1 MNRKMRE
8 ILEEMQE
15 VDNKLNEVKVEA
27 EKLLAINK
35 VEEGKVKVVEVKDL
49 RKKYDDL
56 REEFQIESEKFEEEK
71 QTLNNLIGGNN
82 MDTRNLKIIKN
93 AIYPNEKLFSSK
105 NKYENKDIDLGKLV
119 RGMSGRGW
127 DNAANEQEYYNMTAS
142 GNEVIIPKNLSDQIL
157 DVARS
162 KSALFGKIPIV
173 KLENN
178 NLTVAIQTKD
188 AEANFIAEGDLIPAS
203 DLMFT
208 SVDLKGKTLAMY
220 INVTD
225 QLLDSTNLEEQLT
238 QSVANAIVNA
248 LDTALL
254 YGTGDKSIKG
264 LESLEGVEKITHTTS
279 DTNYDFI
286 VAGTKA
292 IKKANLVPTHI
303 AYNSDLASDLEIA
316 KTKDGKYLEKP
327 QFMNNYDISESNNIK
342 ENQAVIYDVNS
353 LLLGINK
360 DITISWGYSTDDF
373 QRLKK
378 GLRVH
383 LRADMTPVRNNGVK
397 IVNITKQG

>member
-1 MNRKMRE
+1 MNRIMRE
-8 ILEEMQE
+8 LLEEIQDVE
-15 VDNKLNEVKVEA
+15 NKINEAKAKGKELINLNKPEEA
-27 EKLLAINK
+27 KAKIEEAKELRDKQDKLRQK
-35 VEEGKVKVVEVKDL
+35 YEEES
-49 RKKYDDL
+49 KK
-56 REEFQIESEKFEEEK
+56 EEEEK
-71 QTLNNLIGGNN
+71 QNLKNLMGGNN
-82 MDTRNLKIIKN
+82 MDNRNSKIIKN
-93 AIYPNEKLFSSK
+93 AIYPNEKLYSSK
-105 NKYENKDIDLGKLV
+105 NKYENKDIGFGKLV
-119 RGMSGRGW
+119 RGMSGKGW
-127 DNAANEQEYYNMTAS
+127 DNATNEKEYYNMNSS

-220 INVTD
+220 INVTE

-279 DTNYDFI
+279 DTNYDFV

-316 KTKDGKYLEKP
+316 KTTDGKYLEKP

-397 IVNITKQG
+397 IVNITK